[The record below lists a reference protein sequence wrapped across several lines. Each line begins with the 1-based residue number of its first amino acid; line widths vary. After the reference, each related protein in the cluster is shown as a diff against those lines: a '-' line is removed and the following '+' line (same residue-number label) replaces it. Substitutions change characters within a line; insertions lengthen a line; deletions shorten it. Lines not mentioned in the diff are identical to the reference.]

1 MKYTFTLP
9 LSALLAL
16 CLIFLLVYLDVLP
29 PGMELLESLEH
40 SFADYF
46 YLLIVVI
53 ILLESIVYVGFYF
66 PGQFFAVV
74 LVVMAKPQTSD
85 IVFLTIAMV
94 VAATIG
100 SAVNFALGRHF
111 GNESTKPQRLSMK
124 PLMAA
129 MIHINSLAFFMF
141 FQGASRQSPR
151 VIALAG
157 ILNMPYYLLLIFAT
171 SMLSEQVMQVAEN
184 TWLLISLVSIWLI
197 IAIYLDV
204 KKHKALNLPDEIKV

>member
-1 MKYTFTLP
+1 MKYSSTLP
-9 LSALLAL
+9 FSALLAL
-16 CLIFLLVYLDVLP
+16 CSISLLVYLNVLP

-74 LVVMAKPQTSD
+74 LVVMAEPQTSD
-85 IVFLTIAMV
+85 IIYLTLAMV
-94 VAATIG
+94 VAATLG
-100 SAVNFALGRHF
+100 SAVNFALGRRF
-111 GNESTKPQRLSMK
+111 GKGPAKPK
-124 PLMAA
+124 PLSLKRLMTA

-141 FQGASRQSPR
+141 FQGASRQSVK

-184 TWLLISLVSIWLI
+184 TWLLISLISIWLV
-197 IAIYLDV
+197 IALYLDL
-204 KKHKALNLPDEIKV
+204 KKLRGPILSDEIKT